1 MATTT
6 DAATAAAA
14 AAPPPPPSSED
25 FAVGCILAVKTT
37 LGDEFE
43 AQIITFDKPSNV
55 LVLQE
60 GSKSAPRPNLR
71 FLKANYIKEF
81 TLLGQGEDPL
91 DLKKCC
97 LDINAIQAR
106 EEAAISAG
114 KQR

>member
-6 DAATAAAA
+6 DATTAAAAA
-14 AAPPPPPSSED
+14 AAPPPSSED
-25 FAVGCILAVKTT
+25 FGVGCILAVKTT